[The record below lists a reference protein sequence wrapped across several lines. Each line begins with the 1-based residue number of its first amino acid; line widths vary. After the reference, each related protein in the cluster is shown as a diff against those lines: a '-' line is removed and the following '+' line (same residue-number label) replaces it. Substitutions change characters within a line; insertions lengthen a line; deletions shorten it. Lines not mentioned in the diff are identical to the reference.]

1 MKTNYKLR
9 DINIKNGTCYYF
21 DDIIELEDFD
31 LNNILIGRKSY
42 ENIGVYGISYKNFI
56 GTKPMR
62 ITLNKIE
69 QFTRDYDRTRD
80 LVLFGGEK
88 YDFIYNRIRNLVGV
102 KSDNRC
108 VSSHNYAKI
117 KVHSYDSFSLE
128 KTFTFHNVIRLIKSV
143 FIKDKNSYYYN
154 ILLEKCSYQ
163 LPKNNDNT

>member
-1 MKTNYKLR
+1 MKTNYKLK

-21 DDIIELEDFD
+21 DDIIKLEDFD
-31 LNNILIGRKSY
+31 LNNILIDRRSY

-56 GTKPMR
+56 GAKPMR

-88 YDFIYNRIRNLVGV
+88 CYFIYNRIRNLVGV
-102 KSDNRC
+102 KSGNRC

-128 KTFTFHNVIRLIKSV
+128 KTFTFHNVIILIKSV

-163 LPKNNDNT
+163 LPKNNDNI